1 MSVNRKEVSGIE
13 PWDASTLRAGNKEI
27 ERERERESKRTGYR
41 VQDVRDLLG
50 EQVCSD
56 FGVSNSVGY

>member
-1 MSVNRKEVSGIE
+1 MGGKKRERE
-13 PWDASTLRAGNKEI
+13 RAK